1 MSPRRRDL
9 SGGLTR
15 SALQLLALGL
25 LIAGSLW
32 ILRPFLIA
40 GLWATMLSVALW
52 PLLLRA
58 HDAFGGRRAPAVTLL
73 TGVLLL
79 IVVLPLFFGVSAL
92 AANAEDLA
100 GWVQSVRFW
109 TLPHP
114 PEWVEHLP
122 LVGANVAAQW
132 RDLAEAGPQQLA
144 ERLGPQLRVLARW
157 VVREMGGLGAL
168 VLQFLLTTI
177 FAAILFARGERAASA
192 LRRFARRLAG
202 VQGERAALLAAQAIR
217 AVALG
222 VVLTAIVQ
230 SVLVGVGF
238 AVVGVPF
245 AGILTALSFML
256 SVAQIGPLPL
266 LIGAVIWVF
275 AEQGVVWGSA
285 YLVWAFLCGTIDNV
299 MRPVLIK
306 RGADLPLLLIF
317 AGVIGGLLAFGI
329 IGLFI
334 GPVVLAVGY
343 MLLIDWMEEAREP
356 APSVGAQRM
365 SPANPAGPAR
375 EDDTDA
381 AQPGWH

>member
-1 MSPRRRDL
+1 MSPLTRDP
-9 SGGLTR
+9 SAGLIR

-32 ILRPFLIA
+32 ILRPFLVA

-58 HDAFGGRRAPAVTLL
+58 HAAFGGRRAPAVTLL
-73 TGVLLL
+73 TGALLL
-79 IVVLPLFFGVSAL
+79 IVVLPLYLGVSAL
-92 AANAEDLA
+92 ASNAEDLA

-109 TLPHP
+109 TLPQP
-114 PEWVEHLP
+114 PDWIAHIP
-122 LVGANVAAQW
+122 LFGSHVAGQW
-132 RDLAEAGPQQLA
+132 HELADAGPQQLA
-144 ERLGPQLRVLARW
+144 ARIGPHAREFARW
-157 VVREMGGLGAL
+157 LVHEMGGLGAL

-177 FAAILFARGERAASA
+177 FVAILLARGERAARG
-192 LRRFARRLAG
+192 LRTFARRLAG
-202 VQGERAALLAAQAIR
+202 IQGERSAVLAAQAIR

-222 VVLTAIVQ
+222 VVLTALVQ
-230 SVLVGVGF
+230 SLLVGMGF

-245 AGILTALSFML
+245 PVLLTALSFML

-266 LIGAVIWVF
+266 LIGVVIWVY
-275 AEQGVVWGSA
+275 ADQGIVWGSV
-285 YLVWAFLCGTIDNV
+285 YLVWALFCATIDNV

-343 MLLIDWMEEAREP
+343 MLLLDWMDESRDP
-356 APSVGAQRM
+356 AQSVAAQHA
-365 SPANPAGPAR
+365 SSSR
-375 EDDTDA
+375 EDEADA

>member
-1 MSPRRRDL
+1 MSPRTRDP
-9 SGGLTR
+9 SGGLIR

-52 PLLLRA
+52 PLLLSA
-58 HDAFGGRRAPAVTLL
+58 HAAFGGRRAPAVTLL
-73 TGVLLL
+73 TGALLL
-79 IVVLPLFFGVSAL
+79 IVVLPLYFGVSAL

-109 TLPHP
+109 TLPQP
-114 PEWVEHLP
+114 PEWIANLP
-122 LVGANVAAQW
+122 LVGSHLAGQW
-132 RDLAEAGPQQLA
+132 RELADAGPQQLA
-144 ERLGPQLRVLARW
+144 ARIGPHARELARW
-157 VVREMGGLGAL
+157 LVREMGGLGAL

-177 FAAILFARGERAASA
+177 FVAILLARGERAAGG
-192 LRRFARRLAG
+192 LRSFARRLAG
-202 VQGERAALLAAQAIR
+202 LQGERATLLAAQAIR

-245 AGILTALSFML
+245 PAILTALSFML

-266 LIGAVIWVF
+266 LIGAVIWVY
-275 AEQGVVWGSA
+275 AQQGGAWGSA
-285 YLVWAFLCGTIDNV
+285 YLVWALLCATIDNV

-317 AGVIGGLLAFGI
+317 AGVIGGLFAFGI

-343 MLLIDWMEEAREP
+343 MLLLDWMDEARDP
-356 APSVGAQRM
+356 TQSVGAPRA
-365 SPANPAGPAR
+365 SSSR
-375 EDDTDA
+375 EGDADA
-381 AQPGWH
+381 AQPDWH